1 MSPIVAQNN
10 PVLLLFIFSGER
22 LNYCCY
28 LLANL
33 VVFVVAVAAV
43 IGFSQTKMFVCVN
56 VVVAAVVIVVFIML
70 VIYNINIV
78 CDIVSLLFMLLPVI
92 ISCCFI
98 LMFLLLFIQH
108 SFLAN
113 SCCFLLLILQQ
124 TKANVG
130 LIMFL
135 LLFLRFLWLNT
146 QMLQKCGS
154 SSNSSRSSS
163 LNTVYFM

>member
-1 MSPIVAQNN
+1 MSIKSLILLMSPIVGQNN

-56 VVVAAVVIVVFIML
+56 VVVVAAVVIVVFIML

-135 LLFLRFLWLNT
+135 LLFL
-146 QMLQKCGS
+146 
-154 SSNSSRSSS
+154 
-163 LNTVYFM
+163 